1 MLELKRYPVG
11 MFHDA
16 AGFQAEV
23 TGFRNAVLAAS
34 KGWES

>member
-11 MFHDA
+11 LYHDS

-23 TGFRNAVLAAS
+23 TGFRSAVLAAS
-34 KGWES
+34 KGLAS